1 MTLLEINYFD
11 TRKYYIGP
19 IVDSTIDSYLK
30 YNADGLTSFDIFARS
45 KRGNLEVLVG
55 DGSWEGSGMIYL
67 MNTEDDSLI
76 WFAFFENSE
85 PFESVSFDENGFIHA
100 VSAVNI
106 NWKISVVNPLDIEL
120 IYPNSAPKYV

>member
-1 MTLLEINYFD
+1 
-11 TRKYYIGP
+11 
-19 IVDSTIDSYLK
+19 
-30 YNADGLTSFDIFARS
+30 
-45 KRGNLEVLVG
+45 
-55 DGSWEGSGMIYL
+55 

-120 IYPNSAPKYV
+120 IYPNSAQKYV